1 MNYFVYRFT
10 CDPAKP
16 TTEILISQLAEL
28 DFESF
33 IDNETGTDAY
43 VPADAESE
51 EKVQDL
57 IESLEG
63 TVSYE
68 REEIPEQNWNAQWE
82 SDYKPVCVEKKFRVR
97 APFHEIDASFEH
109 DILIQPQMSF
119 GTGHHE
125 TTWLMLNEMETI
137 QWKDNSVLDAGSGT
151 GVLAIAARKLG
162 ADRILAYDIEEWAYQ
177 NTLTN
182 IALNNMEMEIL
193 KGDESVIGDA
203 TFGVILANINK
214 NVLLNDIPHF
224 AKALKPGGY
233 LLLSG
238 FFKTDVDD
246 LVACA
251 NENYLS
257 KESVKT
263 KNDWALLKLKKA

>member
-16 TTEILISQLAEL
+16 TTEILISQLAGL

-43 VPADAESE
+43 VPADGESE
-51 EKVQDL
+51 EKVQEL
-57 IESLEG
+57 IDGLEG

-82 SDYKPVCVEKKFRVR
+82 ADYEPVCVEKKFRVR

-151 GVLAIAARKLG
+151 AVLAIAARKLG

-193 KGDESVIGDA
+193 KGDVSVIGDSS
-203 TFGVILANINK
+203 FGVILANINK

-238 FFKTDVDD
+238 FFITDVDD
-246 LVACA
+246 LVARA
-251 NENYLS
+251 NENHLS